1 MSPDRLPDRVLIQ
14 NDADIGPRA
23 ASSGAG
29 ENGSRCWDLSGTR
42 VLIQRDNAGG
52 MPIQVE
58 SPRIAVS
65 RVVLHWSHATRPDAL
80 VLGDAWERSYGELHW
95 TTPASRRPL
104 PWYFLLR
111 MAEETFGFGV
121 ETGAASIACWW
132 IDHEGI
138 TLELDVRCGGNGV
151 QLGRRTLH
159 AATLVMGFTVP
170 GARPFEV
177 AQDFCRRL
185 CPSPLMPA
193 GPVVG
198 HNDWYWLYGK
208 SSAGLIMEA
217 TARMVDLCSGID
229 GVSRPWSII
238 DDGWQDSN
246 PLSEPLCHGGPWER
260 GNSQFPDMPGLAESI
275 SAAGARP
282 GLWIR
287 PLFTHAQTR
296 DSWIL
301 QAPNPESHTSGFRL
315 DPSVPEVLQQVA
327 GDIERLHGWGFQL
340 IKHDFTTFDVSG
352 RWGFEMNASEDRFT
366 SGGWSYADTTKTSAE
381 IITALYRTIREAAGR
396 DCLIIGCNTI
406 GHLAAGLVEIQ
417 RTGDDTSATD
427 WDRTRRMGVNTLAFR
442 APQHGAF
449 FAVDADCVPISPNV
463 PWELTNSWLELVAKS
478 GTPLFLSI
486 DPAAYATFQ
495 KQQIRDAVVAASRRL
510 PVAEPL
516 DWMET
521 PLPNHWSL
529 EGRNVELCWDEA
541 QYPR

>member
-1 MSPDRLPDRVLIQ
+1 MIPDRLPDRVLIQ
-14 NDADIGPRA
+14 NDAEGGPRA
-23 ASSGAG
+23 ASSAPG
-29 ENGSRCWDLSGTR
+29 ENGAGCWDLAGTR
-42 VLIQRDNAGG
+42 VSIERNRARG
-52 MPIQVE
+52 MDVQLE

-65 RVVLHWSHATRPDAL
+65 RVVLHWACATTPDAL

-95 TTPASRRPL
+95 ASPASRRPL

-111 MAEETFGFGV
+111 IDKQTFGFGV
-121 ETGAASIACWW
+121 ETGAASNACWW
-132 IDHEGI
+132 IDQEGI

-151 QLGRRTLH
+151 QLGQRSLH

-170 GARPFEV
+170 EGKPFEV
-177 AQDFCRRL
+177 AQEFCRRL
-185 CPSPLMPA
+185 CPSPLMPD
-193 GPVVG
+193 GPVIG

-208 SSAGLIMEA
+208 SSAALIMEA
-217 TARMVDLCSGID
+217 TARMVDLCSGME
-229 GVSRPWSII
+229 GAQQPWSII

-275 SAAGARP
+275 STAGARP
-282 GLWIR
+282 GIWIR
-287 PLFTHAQTR
+287 PLFTHAQTHA
-296 DSWIL
+296 SWIL

-327 GDIERLHGWGFQL
+327 WDIERLRGWGFQL

-352 RWGFEMNASEDRFT
+352 RWGFEMNNSEDRFT
-366 SGGWSYADTTKTSAE
+366 SGGWSFADTSKTSAE
-381 IITALYRTIREAAGR
+381 IVTALYRTIREAAGG

-417 RTGDDTSATD
+417 RTGDDTSAID
-427 WDRTRRMGVNTLAFR
+427 WDRTRRMGINTLAFR

-449 FAVDADCVPISPNV
+449 FAVDADCVPISPHV
-463 PWELTNSWLELVAKS
+463 PRDLSNSWLDLVATS

-486 DPAAYATFQ
+486 NPLAYTACQ
-495 KQQIRDAVVAASRRL
+495 KQQIRDAVTAASRRL

-521 PLPNHWSL
+521 PLPSHWSL
-529 EGRNVELCWDEA
+529 EGRNVEFCWNEA
-541 QYPR
+541 Q